1 MQQSHVHGDDNEG
14 EVAATGMAGGAA
26 DALPPASF
34 RDGAWDGGNQGS
46 TVGGAGG
53 DAIVSSVL
61 LRWEGGLG
69 ASGRA
74 RDADRDRAGFD
85 VDLERLDL
93 RAVASVELI
102 ADLAVELHA
111 H

>member
-1 MQQSHVHGDDNEG
+1 VFLDNWGRRSRGVSKWQPTTHSPPLTGTCVEVRG
-14 EVAATGMAGGAA
+14 ECLAG
-26 DALPPASF
+26 AL
-34 RDGAWDGGNQGS
+34 GC
-46 TVGGAGG
+46 TIVG
-53 DAIVSSVL
+53 SVL

-74 RDADRDRAGFD
+74 RDADRDRAGLD
-85 VDLERLDL
+85 VDLERLEF